1 MSDRATQTVLSPQDH
16 DSFVRHGFLILK
28 NAVPPDTV
36 AAALETLEGGTFQG
50 NPGAADYQP
59 LHAATVDDCV
69 TPTIRGAIAELF
81 GPDYPFAPARPSD
94 MPRPYEPDARWKT
107 QDVHADD
114 DYPSLM
120 PAGWA
125 LGLFIFLTPVRPHGG
140 AFLYADGSPQ
150 QLRLILEDNPEWLHF
165 YRSRPDI
172 AASAQEFLAQ
182 PGDALL
188 FHHLLAHAGSNNVA
202 DPTTRHALLSR
213 WHPQRRI
220 VPGGALF
227 ERMSTIERANSAR
240 YQAQLTGDDSHLP
253 ALRVDRHTDEAL
265 RRGIETHGGVRAH
278 AVLRFGGATHAFF
291 VDEAEPGVVRHEV
304 SRDWAAW
311 EPDEASRI
319 EPAGAGDAV
328 RSLSLFHGVAEA
340 LLFVGLDGETGETPR
355 TVVLTSHD
363 LRAWSPVT
371 ELPGALSA
379 AGHFTTDYSSATAR
393 GNVVFVVPAD
403 APSTVQARWGQNW
416 AEAAR
421 WDGPT
426 TVYEGESGTT
436 IADAFVRPILGE
448 EWFALVADAQEG
460 DAPEASRPSY
470 SLSRDSTRYVD
481 ALQPLAYS
489 TPTPPRRIRRY
500 ASARRYWLVT
510 YLRDVDEQGRLCWGA
525 IDWERQPVALQEIA
539 TAQELQEALYTV
551 GLL

>member
-1 MSDRATQTVLSPQDH
+1 MSDRPTQTVLLPEDH

-28 NAVPPDTV
+28 NAVPPETV
-36 AAALETLEGGTFQG
+36 AAALETLESGTFQG

-59 LHAATVDDCV
+59 VRAATVDDCV
-69 TPTIRGAIAELF
+69 TPTIRGAVAELF
-81 GPDYPFAPARPSD
+81 GPAYPFTPARPGD

-125 LGLFIFLTPVRPHGG
+125 LGLFIFLTPVRSHGG

-165 YRSRPDI
+165 YRSRLDI
-172 AASAQEFLAQ
+172 VAAAQEFLAQ

-220 VPGGALF
+220 VPGGASF

-253 ALRVDRHTDEAL
+253 ILRVDAHTDEAL
-265 RRGIETHGGVRAH
+265 RRGIETQGGIRTH
-278 AVLRFGGATHAFF
+278 AVLRFEGATHAFF
-291 VDEAEPGVVRHEV
+291 VDEASPGAVRHEV
-304 SRDWAAW
+304 SRDWVAW
-311 EPDEASRI
+311 EPDEVPRI
-319 EPAGAGDAV
+319 GTSGDGDVV
-328 RSLSLFHGVAEA
+328 RSLSLFHGATEV
-340 LLFVGLDGETGETPR
+340 LLFVGLDGETPR
-355 TVVLTSHD
+355 VVVLTSRD
-363 LRAWSPVT
+363 LRVWLPVA
-371 ELPGALSA
+371 ELPDTLSA
-379 AGHFTTDYSSATAR
+379 AGHFTTDYGSATVR
-393 GNVVFVVPAD
+393 GDVVLVVPAG
-403 APSTVQARWGQNW
+403 APSTVQARWGRNW
-416 AEAAR
+416 AEAPR

-426 TVYEGESGTT
+426 TVYEDKATSGGT
-436 IADAFVRPILGE
+436 IVDAFVRPTLGE
-448 EWFALVADAQEG
+448 EWFALVADVQEG
-460 DAPEASRPSY
+460 DTSSASRPSY
-470 SLSRDSTRYVD
+470 SLSRDSARYVD
-481 ALQPLAYS
+481 SLQPLTYS
-489 TPTPPRRIRRY
+489 ASTPPRRIRRY

-510 YLRDVDEQGRLCWGA
+510 YLRDVDGQARLCWGA
-525 IDWERQPVALQEIA
+525 IDWERQSVALQEIA
-539 TAQELQEALYTV
+539 TAQELREALYTV